1 MKLLLWPLLALSL
14 AACAPMPRANPLSR
28 AQADGLAISAIE
40 VTTTGAAFESKRA
53 ADFSARLDPDLTAA
67 LQREFAGRMS
77 SDGALLTVDV
87 ARLNVADS
95 GRTAF
100 GWDQSKLIG
109 QARLNAPDGQLLAT
123 YPIQVNAGQAAKTRT
138 GALVSAAIGSSDKN
152 YVKLINEFSEELL
165 ELIED

>member
-1 MKLLLWPLLALSL
+1 
-14 AACAPMPRANPLSR
+14 MPRANPLSR
-28 AQADGLAISAIE
+28 AQADGLAISAID

-67 LQREFAGRMS
+67 LQREFANRMS
-77 SDGALLTVDV
+77 SDGVLLTVDV

-109 QARLNAPDGQLLAT
+109 QARLTTPDGQVLAT

-152 YVKLINEFSEELL
+152 YIKLVNKFSEELL
-165 ELIED
+165 VLMEN

>member
-1 MKLLLWPLLALSL
+1 MKHIILPILALSL

-28 AQADGLAISAIE
+28 AQADALTLSAIE
-40 VTTTGAAFESKRA
+40 VTTTGAAFENQRA
-53 ADFSARLDPDLTAA
+53 ADFSTRLDPDLTAT
-67 LQREFAGRMS
+67 LQRDFADRLKPS
-77 SDGALLTVDV
+77 GAILTVDV

-109 QARLNAPDGQLLAT
+109 QARLTDATGAVLAT

-138 GALVSAAIGSSDKN
+138 GALVSAAIGSSEKN
-152 YVKLINEFSEELL
+152 YLKLIKTFSENLL
-165 ELIED
+165 EQIED